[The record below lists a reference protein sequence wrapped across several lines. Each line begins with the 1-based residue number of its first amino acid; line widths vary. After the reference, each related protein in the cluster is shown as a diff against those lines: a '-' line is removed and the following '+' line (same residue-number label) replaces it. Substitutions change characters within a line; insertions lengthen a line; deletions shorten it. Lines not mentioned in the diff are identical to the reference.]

1 MILISTSAGILEYM
15 FYVSNDT
22 NLRFCL
28 YRIPIRSFMR
38 CTECFTMKAFGNGI
52 FDGINLLRNFA
63 SLYAGAL
70 CKFIRVRLGSFLRA
84 LSVSL

>member
-1 MILISTSAGILEYM
+1 MTLMILISTSVGILEYM

-52 FDGINLLRNFA
+52 FD
-63 SLYAGAL
+63 
-70 CKFIRVRLGSFLRA
+70 
-84 LSVSL
+84 